1 MYVTHGYW
9 CNTRTFPTNCP
20 SCKSN
25 VYFFRCDHY
34 SRVFFDHLGPPWPS
48 HHCFLKHTGSAQSIP
63 RPPGRIAFTTMTDVT
78 VSVEPAN
85 DGLLTGMRKF
95 SGNIDSVIVKRV
107 GERPNSGLRD
117 IMRIDPIGNK
127 RDSLDG
133 VVHDIVQLRLDE
145 KFGINSCTLGGQE
158 ISKLFPNLK
167 ATQITVLVDEIATDP
182 DAVDFLSYTVWC
194 KPTKTTESLSKGHIV
209 SLTVTPKEIWGIG
222 RKWLGNHVDRVL

>member
-1 MYVTHGYW
+1 
-9 CNTRTFPTNCP
+9 
-20 SCKSN
+20 
-25 VYFFRCDHY
+25 
-34 SRVFFDHLGPPWPS
+34 
-48 HHCFLKHTGSAQSIP
+48 
-63 RPPGRIAFTTMTDVT
+63 MTDVT

-95 SGNIDSVIVKRV
+95 SGNIDSAIVKRV

-133 VVHDIVQLRLDE
+133 IVHDIVQLRLDE
-145 KFGINSCTLGGQE
+145 KFGIDSGILGGQE

-194 KPTKTTESLSKGHIV
+194 KPTKTIESLSKGHIV

-222 RKWLGNHVDRVL
+222 RKWLGNHVDRIL